1 MEAADREEQA
11 NGLLAAKHRRSQRSF
26 QPADSNLTESVVSDV
41 YGQSPESQQSLND
54 NYVSPVVDEGFEDEY
69 EDDMGYEEEPED
81 DLRRIFEYYAAYGEP
96 LPTAEL
102 HASKFYKLCR
112 DCRILDNNMTYPDI
126 DLLYLRCTRPAA
138 DVKSSERTAAFSAM
152 NFEQFVDALEVLA
165 VKKWPGTNPLMAL
178 EKLLQQHVLPLA
190 GRRAP
195 DEVCEH
201 LLVPEL
207 MDIFRRFKRPLQ
219 AVFSG
224 YCARNKMGAK
234 ASWDSIARSNVTMSI
249 GKFLL
254 FAREFDMLPHIVTK
268 QAVVR
273 IYRAANL
280 SPENSDEGLNYSEFT
295 ETLGRIALF
304 WYSRQDQQM
313 QGGGDEQL
321 SDKVLTLLAVMDES
335 EGMLTVLEA
344 MGRTHSKAFSL
355 QLSYSRVAGNQNWG
369 EASDY
374 DSDGGATTARSY
386 ASRDSLRFVSSRGS
400 SSGVRFTSTL
410 KPTTGAST
418 GSSMFKS
425 KTARCTTF
433 KPKEV
438 TPSPGLYDPPAKKW
452 GGGKSG
458 AYSTSPRFP
467 NRKAQAINS
476 YYAKRLEPRRR

>member
-1 MEAADREEQA
+1 MEPLYDPEDQA
-11 NGLLAAKHRRSQRSF
+11 NGLLAAKRGRRQA
-26 QPADSNLTESVVSDV
+26 QPVE
-41 YGQSPESQQSLND
+41 QSPAPERLND
-54 NYVSPVVDEGFEDEY
+54 NYVSPVVDDFEGEEDYYDDYY
-69 EDDMGYEEEPED
+69 EDDYQDEPDD

-112 DCRILDNNMTYPDI
+112 DCRILDNNITYPDI
-126 DLLYLRCTRPAA
+126 DLLFLRCTRI
-138 DVKSSERTAAFSAM
+138 SEDKKKTETAGAAFCTMSY
-152 NFEQFVDALEVLA
+152 EQFVDALEVLA

-195 DEVCEH
+195 DEVCEN

-219 AVFSG
+219 AIFMS
-224 YCARNKMGAK
+224 YCARNKIGAK
-234 ASWDSIARSNVTMSI
+234 AGWDSIARSNVTMSI

-254 FAREFDMLPHIVTK
+254 FAREFDMLPHIITK
-268 QAVVR
+268 QAVVK
-273 IYRAANL
+273 IFRAANL

-304 WYSRQDQQM
+304 WYSRQDSRVPGD
-313 QGGGDEQL
+313 GGEQL

-335 EGMLTVLEA
+335 EGMLNVLES
-344 MGRTHSKAFSL
+344 MGHTHSKAYSL
-355 QLSYSRVAGNQNWG
+355 QLSHGRSTPAKQSMRADALEYPSQLEGTRTYSKN
-369 EASDY
+369 S
-374 DSDGGATTARSY
+374 
-386 ASRDSLRFVSSRGS
+386 SLRFASSSQTRPAS
-400 SSGVRFTSTL
+400 ASGVRFTSTL
-410 KPTTGAST
+410 KPTVGASQ

-425 KTARCTTF
+425 KTPRCQAF

-438 TPSPGLYDPPAKKW
+438 TPSPGLYDPPKPKW

-458 AYSTSPRFP
+458 AYSTSTRFP
-467 NRKAQAINS
+467 NRKAQAINT
-476 YYAKRLEPRRR
+476 YYAQRLEPTRRRN